1 MLLTQK
7 WKSEMSKKLIGWGF
21 YLLLVLALFASS
33 AMRYAAPV
41 DGGSEAM
48 WRFWMIWLHLGF
60 GMLPLILGAVQLM
73 GQWQFKRP
81 SVHRLIGRVYVICIV
96 ISGSAAIWL
105 GLNSEL
111 PMFGYA
117 LLVLDV
123 VWWLTTGIAVY
134 HIRKRQV
141 LQHRQWMIR
150 SFLVTNAFVI
160 FRLMI
165 PLAIAIPAG
174 TIEAKFAIAVT
185 LAWVLPLA
193 IYQRYQK
200 RAPGT
205 IKSSPAQTPSTP
217 PASDL

>member
-1 MLLTQK
+1 
-7 WKSEMSKKLIGWGF
+7 MSKKRITWGL
-21 YLLLVLALFASS
+21 YLLLILGLFISS
-33 AMRYAAPV
+33 AMRYAAPT
-41 DGGSEAM
+41 GGSDEAI

-60 GMLPLILGAVQLM
+60 GMLPLVLGAVQLI
-73 GQWQFKRP
+73 GQWQFKHP
-81 SVHRLIGRVYVICIV
+81 SLHRLIGRVYVICIMV
-96 ISGSAAIWL
+96 SGSAAIWL

-134 HIRKRQV
+134 HIRQRRV

-174 TIEAKFAIAVT
+174 SIENKFAIAVT
-185 LAWVLPLA
+185 VAWILPLA
-193 IYQRYQK
+193 IYQRYLK
-200 RAPGT
+200 R
-205 IKSSPAQTPSTP
+205 KPS
-217 PASDL
+217 ADAVQV